1 MTFAG
6 SLPDGTRVA
15 VKVLDRDGRAGL
27 EFGVTGVPESFL
39 IDASGVI
46 TAKFTG
52 ELTPDDER
60 KILAATGR

>member
-1 MTFAG
+1 
-6 SLPDGTRVA
+6 
-15 VKVLDRDGRAGL
+15 
-27 EFGVTGVPESFL
+27 
-39 IDASGVI
+39 VI